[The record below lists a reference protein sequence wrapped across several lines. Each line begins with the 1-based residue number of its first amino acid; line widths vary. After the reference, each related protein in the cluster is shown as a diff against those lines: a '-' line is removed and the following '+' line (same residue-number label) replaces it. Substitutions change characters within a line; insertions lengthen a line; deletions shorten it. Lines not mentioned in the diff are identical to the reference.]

1 MAALTGGDVD
11 PYGSQRLMARHADDW
26 QGEALGW
33 WLEGEVGSTV
43 AALIRDGSSGILD
56 SGMVCE
62 GINVNGVQMKHGEG
76 NHEEDCTVW
85 LEDLE
90 TEVVAV
96 HSIGTVGRG

>member
-1 MAALTGGDVD
+1 
-11 PYGSQRLMARHADDW
+11 MARRADDS

-62 GINVNGVQMKHGEG
+62 GINVNGVQMKHGEV
-76 NHEEDCTVW
+76 NHRE
-85 LEDLE
+85 
-90 TEVVAV
+90 
-96 HSIGTVGRG
+96 S